1 MLTHVVLMKFADP
14 ADAAKSARLLEDLI
28 GKVAAIR
35 TLEVRLDELR
45 TEVSWDLVLVTTHD
59 DVDGL
64 KAYQADP
71 VHLEL
76 ASWLKPR
83 LAARAVVDYTAG

>member
-14 ADAAKSARLLEDLI
+14 ADAAKSKQLLEDLI
-28 GKVAAIR
+28 GRVESIR

-45 TEVSWDLVLVTTHD
+45 TDVSWDLFLITTHD
-59 DVDGL
+59 DADGL
-64 KAYQADP
+64 KAYQTDP

-76 ASWLKPR
+76 AGWLKPR